1 MAQGAQSAPLSAIS
15 AFRLEVGGD
24 RLATLTFDA
33 PERKV
38 NVFSRAVFFEL
49 ERLVDELGRRRDIGC
64 LVLLSGKEGNFIAGA
79 DVLEIVRVMD
89 PTEAEAGSRL
99 GQRLFA
105 AWEAL
110 PFPTVAAIRGT
121 CLGGGTEIALA
132 STYRVVSDRPDVRI
146 GLPEVR
152 LGILPGWGGS
162 TRLPRLIGIAA
173 AFDLILAG
181 RTVSGRRALRLGLAD
196 ALLPDA
202 RFLDGVRAF
211 AQARLDKPRPPEARP
226 DFKELLLERN
236 PLGRRIVFDQARKKT
251 LEQTR
256 GHYPAPLTAI
266 EVVRVG
272 IEDGPKA
279 GFDAEARAVAE
290 LATSRTAKNLLHVF
304 QLTEEAKRAA
314 GLPGGAPRAV
324 AAAAVLGA
332 GAMGGGIA
340 QVIAQEAGL
349 PVRLKDID
357 EQPLA
362 SGMAHAAQLFDR
374 LLRRHRIE
382 RPEVRR
388 KMALL
393 LPTLSYSGFAR
404 VDLVIEAVVENLAV
418 KQAVFAEL
426 AAHVPEGAVLASN
439 TSSLSVAAIGA
450 KTPHPERVI
459 GMHFFNPAHKMPLVE
474 VIVPE
479 GADPAAANTVFAF
492 ARRLGKTP
500 ILVKDTPGFL
510 VNRLLMFYSTEA
522 LWLLDQGHRIEDIDR
537 AMADWGMPLG
547 PIALAD
553 EVGIDVAFKVAHI
566 LGDAFPDRLPLPA
579 WLDRAPK
586 AGRLGTKSGSG
597 FYRYQGRERKDP
609 DPAVY
614 PLLGITPRIENPDP
628 SVLADRMVLPMVN
641 EAARCLAE
649 GVVAS
654 PGDLDLAMILGT
666 GFPPFR
672 GGLCRWADQQ
682 GLAQIVA
689 ALERLESAVGERF
702 QPSPALREYA
712 GRGGFY
718 GGG

>member
-1 MAQGAQSAPLSAIS
+1 MSAL
-15 AFRLEVGGD
+15 RLEVGAD

-38 NVFSRAVFFEL
+38 NVFSRAVFVEL
-49 ERLVDELGRRRDIGC
+49 ERLIDEVGRRQDVGC
-64 LVLLSGKEGNFIAGA
+64 LVLLSGKAAGFIAGA
-79 DVLEIVRVMD
+79 DVEEIVRVTD

-99 GQRLFA
+99 GHRLFN
-105 AWEAL
+105 AWESL

-132 STYRVVSDRPDVRI
+132 STYRVVSDSKAVRI

-162 TRLPRLIGIAA
+162 TRLPRRIGIAA
-173 AFDLILAG
+173 ALDLILTG
-181 RTVSGRRALRLGLAD
+181 KTVSGRRAFKLGLAD

-202 RFLDGVRAF
+202 RFLDEVREF
-211 AQARLDKPRPPEARP
+211 ARAHVDQPRPADSRP

-236 PLGRRIVFDQARKKT
+236 PLGRKIVFDQARKKT

-272 IEDGPKA
+272 IEDGLEA
-279 GFDAEARAVAE
+279 GFDAEARAVSE
-290 LATSRTAKNLLHVF
+290 LAISRTAKNLLHVF
-304 QLTEEAKRAA
+304 RLTEEAKKSE
-314 GLPGGAPRAV
+314 GLPGGAPREV
-324 AAAAVLGA
+324 RAAAVLGA

-340 QVIAQEAGL
+340 QIIAQEAEI
-349 PVRLKDID
+349 PVRLKDVD
-357 EQPLA
+357 AKPLA
-362 SGMAHAAQLFDR
+362 NGMAHAAQLFDR

-393 LPTLSYSGFAR
+393 LPTLTYDGFSR
-404 VDLVIEAVVENLAV
+404 VDLVIEAVVERLDV
-418 KQAVFAEL
+418 KQAVFAEI
-426 AAHVPEGAVLASN
+426 AAQAPADAVLASN
-439 TSSLSVAAIGA
+439 TSSLSVKAIGER
-450 KTPHPERVI
+450 TPHPERVI
-459 GMHFFNPAHKMPLVE
+459 GMHFFNPANRMPLVE
-474 VIVPE
+474 VVVPE

-492 ARRLGKTP
+492 SRRLGKTP
-500 ILVKDTPGFL
+500 VLVKDTPGFL

-522 LWLLDQGHRIEDIDR
+522 LWLFDQGHRIEDVDR
-537 AMADWGMPLG
+537 AMADWGMPMG
-547 PIALAD
+547 PLALAD

-566 LGDAFPDRLPLPA
+566 LAEAFPDRLPLPP
-579 WLDRAPK
+579 WLDRAAA
-586 AGRLGTKSGSG
+586 AGRLGVKTGLG
-597 FYRYQGRERKDP
+597 FYRYEGRERKAP

-614 PLLGITPRIENPDP
+614 TLLGVTPEVVNPDP
-628 SVLADRMVLPMVN
+628 AVLADRMVLPMVN

-682 GLAQIVA
+682 GLGQIVA

-702 QPSPALREYA
+702 RPSDALREFA

-718 GGG
+718 PRG